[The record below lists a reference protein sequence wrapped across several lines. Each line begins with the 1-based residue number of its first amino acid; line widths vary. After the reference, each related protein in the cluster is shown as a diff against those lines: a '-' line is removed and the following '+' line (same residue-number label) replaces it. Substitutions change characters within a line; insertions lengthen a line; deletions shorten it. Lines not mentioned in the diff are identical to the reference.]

1 MSTAQKLT
9 NTYTA
14 LQTVNEGHQINQDDW
29 MTLWCS
35 TNWGALLQPAPL
47 SISLL
52 GAILILASSTADFSL
67 IDDVPEGA
75 PEYKWQYA
83 TRPESFK
90 ACLEQMAGDGSKAF
104 ETAQAQ
110 MEIINNSTS
119 DSVMP
124 QLIKE
129 IVGLIIDGSKED
141 IQSLFL
147 SKINDL
153 KDLSKKCLDAANTT
167 DSAFANLVG
176 LAQEM
181 VLACTYV
188 QGTTEQAIDRNKVH
202 LAVLDQVKAEQAA
215 SIKQAK
221 AQVAF
226 AKKSYSKA
234 ESGFYTAVNDVPSG
248 WTLVGMEVVG
258 DLAKGLSS
266 ALNAA
271 VSYGTM
277 RSQGAQAGLNSYSN
291 LTGQQGQTAVAP
303 EPAPVAPTTSPNG
316 VSSQPNAEALTDP
329 GTVGVQ
335 SVLTLVM
342 AMQSLLTGKDGKPD
356 WDRIRKTS
364 DSKDSQDGGLYIQAA
379 LESQKTELDP
389 SAPFSQKLSPYI
401 DDALVIIAAILKV
414 AGSSASIEDNTLEPQ
429 VAPTEQLIMN
439 LQGLSTSANLVL
451 QQPGSAATGPATPAP
466 ADQAQAAEASGA
478 AQLAVQSAEMK
489 VTQTRANL
497 EASRGMYEKYT
508 DELTQQQQA
517 ITTTIGNI
525 TQTQL
530 TDVTLAH
537 MLPVLGTAVGSFTT
551 LRAQFSQLVQFFDHV
566 ASLLNDVMDPSLTDW
581 IHTLTSAEGE
591 EKKVAGITLSKFMQN
606 LIYTGMMTPLKVSML
621 ANKVSGVY
629 MSVSRQYIIPAQE
642 QVGSMLLFPAGST
655 AEDKKALVV
664 KLQKAQAAL
673 AESTKGTNNKI
684 SALVLNDQKDFNTTI
699 TARLNAIENALK
711 AHIPAVTQPVPAH
724 VKAITNAHAKD
735 TARTRALQAGVNP
748 MFTLQSA
755 F

>member
-1 MSTAQKLT
+1 MTCVFLVRATEAFLT
-9 NTYTA
+9 P
-14 LQTVNEGHQINQDDW
+14 GFS
-29 MTLWCS
+29 LWCS

-90 ACLEQMAGDGSKAF
+90 ACLEQMAGDGSKVAVVYYFLRRAPYQQRLAF

-124 QLIKE
+124 KLIKE

-188 QGTTEQAIDRNKVH
+188 LTRFLRIFMCSKGQTEQAIDRNKVH

-226 AKKSYSKA
+226 AKKVGPFLMRQSYSKA

-258 DLAKGLSS
+258 DLAKDPK
-266 ALNAA
+266 AP
-271 VSYGTM
+271 
-277 RSQGAQAGLNSYSN
+277 QAGLNSYSN

-316 VSSQPNAEALTDP
+316 
-329 GTVGVQ
+329 
-335 SVLTLVM
+335 
-342 AMQSLLTGKDGKPD
+342 
-356 WDRIRKTS
+356 
-364 DSKDSQDGGLYIQAA
+364 DSQDGGLYIQAA

-451 QQPGSAATGPATPAP
+451 QQPGSAATGPATLAP

-478 AQLAVQSAEMK
+478 AMK

-530 TDVTLAH
+530 TDVTLA
-537 MLPVLGTAVGSFTT
+537 P

-606 LIYTGMMTPLKVSML
+606 LIYTGMMTH
-621 ANKVSGVY
+621 
-629 MSVSRQYIIPAQE
+629 SR

-684 SALVLNDQKDFNTTI
+684 SALVLNDQRLVVRGYIALMDFNTTI

>member
-124 QLIKE
+124 KLIKE

-188 QGTTEQAIDRNKVH
+188 QGTTEQAIDRNK
-202 LAVLDQVKAEQAA
+202 LPRFTWRYWTSRIPRLKA
-215 SIKQAK
+215 
-221 AQVAF
+221 AF
-226 AKKSYSKA
+226 T
-234 ESGFYTAVNDVPSG
+234 YTAVNDVPSG

-291 LTGQQGQTAVAP
+291 LNRTA
-303 EPAPVAPTTSPNG
+303 G
-316 VSSQPNAEALTDP
+316 
-329 GTVGVQ
+329 
-335 SVLTLVM
+335 VLTLVM

-478 AQLAVQSAEMK
+478 AMK

-530 TDVTLAH
+530 TDVTLA
-537 MLPVLGTAVGSFTT
+537 P

-606 LIYTGMMTPLKVSML
+606 LIYTGMMTPLK
-621 ANKVSGVY
+621 
-629 MSVSRQYIIPAQE
+629 
-642 QVGSMLLFPAGST
+642 VGSMLLFPAGST